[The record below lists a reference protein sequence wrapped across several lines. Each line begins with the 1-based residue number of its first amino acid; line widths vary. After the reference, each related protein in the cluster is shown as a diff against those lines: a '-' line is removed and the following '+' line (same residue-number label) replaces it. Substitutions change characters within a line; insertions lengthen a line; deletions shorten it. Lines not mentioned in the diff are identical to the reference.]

1 MLPFFLFANVTHNR
15 GRYGHTMKISHY
27 SFGRIVVDGKSYTS
41 DIIIYPDRVED
52 SWWRKEGHNLSLDD
66 LKGVIDAETA
76 VLIIGTGYN
85 GLMAVPEETVEALTS
100 RGIEVHPLP
109 TVQAVELYN
118 RLEKDGNVIAALHL
132 TC

>member
-1 MLPFFLFANVTHNR
+1 
-15 GRYGHTMKISHY
+15 MKISRY

-41 DIIIYPDRVED
+41 DIIIYPGRVD
-52 SWWRKEGHNLSLDD
+52 GSWWRKEGHNLSLDD
-66 LKGVIDAETA
+66 LKGIIDAEPQ

-85 GLMAVPEETVEALTS
+85 GEMKVQDEAVEALTS
-100 RGIEVHPLP
+100 RGMEVHALR
-109 TVQAVELYN
+109 TTQAVELYN